1 MARRRKTRPNVV
13 AFECDDSSSDS
24 EIDLVHKASK
34 TQNLY
39 FSHVNIS
46 ASTSARPTYHCLEV
60 PDEVDEVPNQPQA
73 SSSSLSLEIWPGAP
87 VISTIASRLGFNIT
101 MYTFGDNGKKV
112 SKARSLMGESI
123 DADEE
128 ESEGLTKEGTK
139 NVSCALISHFLSFLL
154 TLI

>member
-1 MARRRKTRPNVV
+1 MARKRKTRPNVV
-13 AFECDDSSSDS
+13 AFECDDSSSDT
-24 EIDLVHKASK
+24 EVNLVHKASK

-46 ASTSARPTYHCLEV
+46 ASTSARPSYHRLEV
-60 PDEVDEVPNQPQA
+60 PDEAVEVPNQPRA
-73 SSSSLSLEIWPGAP
+73 SSSSLSLETWPGAP

-139 NVSCALISHFLSFLL
+139 NVSCALISFLISYRFCLP
-154 TLI
+154 